1 MLKNP
6 ISLDYQWCGIN
17 QLNEKAPIWL
27 YNRLVEQGSLT
38 ALLKS
43 QCTNFSVQVLGET
56 LMRPPSNIA
65 KLLGDTYDHSLCR
78 EVLLLCD
85 GKPHVYAQSWI
96 TVEANELGLSNMGN
110 KPLGERL
117 FQESDWQRGE
127 LEVCHIQCS
136 QSRKQL
142 AELFCAPA
150 VPFFARRSIFTNQ
163 NAKVLVCEIFNNGI
177 E

>member
-17 QLNEKAPIWL
+17 QLNEKAPSWL
-27 YNRLVEQGSLT
+27 YDRLVEQGSLT

-43 QCTNFSVQVLGET
+43 QCVDFSVQVLNES
-56 LMRPPSNIA
+56 LMKPPANIA
-65 KLLGDTYDHSLCR
+65 KLLGDSVNQSLCR

-85 GKPHVYAQSWI
+85 GAPHVYAQSWI
-96 TVEANELGLSNMGN
+96 TIEANELGLSNMGN

-117 FQESDWQRGE
+117 FQESDWQRGD
-127 LEVCHIQCS
+127 LEVSHIQCA
-136 QSRKQL
+136 QSCKQL
-142 AELFCAPA
+142 AELFAA
-150 VPFFARRSIFTNQ
+150 SVMPFFARRSIFTNQ

-177 E
+177 K

>member
-1 MLKNP
+1 MKNP
-6 ISLDYQWCGIN
+6 ISLDFQWCGIN
-17 QLNEKAPIWL
+17 QLNEKAPSWL
-27 YNRLVEQGSLT
+27 YDRLVEQGSLT

-43 QCTNFSVQVLGET
+43 QCVDFSVQVLSET
-56 LMRPPSNIA
+56 LMMPPANIA
-65 KLLGDTYDHSLCR
+65 KLLGRSASHSLCR

-85 GKPHVYAQSWI
+85 GVPHVYAQSWI

-117 FQESDWQRGE
+117 FQESDWQRGA

-142 AELFCAPA
+142 AALFSAPSM
-150 VPFFARRSIFTNQ
+150 PFFARRSIFTNQ